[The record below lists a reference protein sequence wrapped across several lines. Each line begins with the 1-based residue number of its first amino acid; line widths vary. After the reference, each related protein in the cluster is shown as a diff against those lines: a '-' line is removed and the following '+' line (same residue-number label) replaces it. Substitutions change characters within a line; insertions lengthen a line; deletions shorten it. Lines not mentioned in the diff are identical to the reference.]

1 MSSATHSCRVL
12 VVEDDATS
20 REALSRI
27 LTRQKF
33 LVQTAET
40 VRDALTQLDWPPDI
54 ILLDL
59 ILPDGLGVAVL
70 QMVRNR
76 GLRIKVVLLTGVEQ
90 PQELNEITESE
101 PDAIFTKPLNVEQ
114 LVEWIRL
121 NMN

>member
-1 MSSATHSCRVL
+1 MKLSTQPCRVL
-12 VVEDDATS
+12 VVEDDPTS
-20 REALSRI
+20 RDALARI
-27 LTRQKF
+27 LKRHKF
-33 LVQTAET
+33 IVQTAET
-40 VRDALTQLDWPPDI
+40 VRDALAQLDWPPDI

-90 PQELNEITESE
+90 PQELSEITESE
-101 PDAIFTKPLNVEQ
+101 PDAIFTKPLQVDQ
-114 LVEWIRL
+114 LIQWIRL

>member
-1 MSSATHSCRVL
+1 MTHSARPCRVL

-20 REALSRI
+20 REALARI
-27 LTRQKF
+27 LNRHKF
-33 LVQTAET
+33 IVETAET
-40 VRDALTQLDWPPDI
+40 VRDALAKLEWEPHI

-114 LVEWIRL
+114 LIEWIRL